1 MIFPDFSFFLFSPFF
16 ARNKIKIQGMK
27 ISLLLLHFLRYLD
40 LPRDWTS
47 LSFCANANSSSLF
60 SCSCVSLITIE
71 ISSFNP
77 SGIRNMI
84 DLRVSKC
91 CGNSHNVLAQI
102 LLCFFVTT
110 AGRSKLFLRLS
121 TVCQRVIFG
130 PKTTN
135 SRGALKG
142 SILIFVPR
150 FKLDSLRGNVKIQF
164 LDKYWTIDTLC
175 SYSTARMGKNG
186 PKRA

>member
-1 MIFPDFSFFLFSPFF
+1 MGESNFRLPAKKRLSRVVDFPGFFFFSFLPFFF

-110 AGRSKLFLRLS
+110 AEASSFSGSPQCVNGSFLVQKL
-121 TVCQRVIFG
+121 Q
-130 PKTTN
+130 
-135 SRGALKG
+135 
-142 SILIFVPR
+142 ILEE
-150 FKLDSLRGNVKIQF
+150 L
-164 LDKYWTIDTLC
+164 
-175 SYSTARMGKNG
+175 
-186 PKRA
+186 